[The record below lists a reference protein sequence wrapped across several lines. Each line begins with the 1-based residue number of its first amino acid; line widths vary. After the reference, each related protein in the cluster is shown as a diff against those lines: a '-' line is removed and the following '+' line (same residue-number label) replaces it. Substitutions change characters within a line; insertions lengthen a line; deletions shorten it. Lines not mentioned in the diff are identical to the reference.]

1 MYVIGEGIFYKKNG
15 GIIMDFKNAL
25 NNLIGT
31 NEIVSVFCNPDDAYK
46 SCVGY
51 IVAVS
56 DEYFIM
62 KGVTF
67 DGYADGLLLRHFNEI
82 FRIDRKCEYEQWLM
96 YLYSKLNQ
104 SHPDFDVSGE
114 NLLAAFFEYARNNH
128 LIVGVG
134 VRDYSAKSI
143 YAFVKE
149 IDCENQT
156 LTFVD
161 VNDNGKETGGEYMV
175 CFDAVKRASVSS
187 EDEMKLQLLNQ
198 GFSVE

>member
-1 MYVIGEGIFYKKNG
+1 MT
-15 GIIMDFKNAL
+15 FKEAL
-25 NNLIGT
+25 NNLVGK

-62 KGVTF
+62 RGVTF
-67 DGYADGLLLRHFNEI
+67 DGYADGFLLRHFDEI
-82 FRIDRKCEYEQWLM
+82 FRLDRNCEYEQRLM
-96 YLYSKLNQ
+96 YLYNKLNQ
-104 SHPDFDVSGE
+104 SHPTFDIYGK
-114 NLLAAFFEYARNNH
+114 NLLAAFFDYVRNNY

-143 YAFVKE
+143 YAFVKDV
-149 IDCENQT
+149 DCENQT
-156 LTFVD
+156 ITFID
-161 VNDNGKETGGEYMV
+161 VNDDGKETGGEYLV

-187 EDEMKLQLLNQ
+187 EDEVKLQLLNQ
-198 GFSVE
+198 GYSK